1 MKPFYFMVVP
11 LPLIISLNKSQSDR
25 NTRDVANGKLSF
37 LILIVLSNKFSTQT
51 NLSTA
56 INWALVA
63 MPPSLCPPCPHLMPL
78 KAHLRSKDP

>member
-11 LPLIISLNKSQSDR
+11 LPLIISLNKSQNDR
-25 NTRDVANGKLSF
+25 NTRDASNGKLSF
-37 LILIVLSNKFSTQT
+37 LIVLSNKFSTQT

-56 INWALVA
+56 ISLALVA
-63 MPPSLCPPCPHLMPL
+63 MPPSLCPPCPHPIPL